1 MEKTRLEQRGKK
13 MGDAK
18 KLKWGR
24 SRART
29 VVQRS
34 KNKEEGEEEAAT
46 NFRRQLI
53 GQSLGA
59 VILTG

>member
-34 KNKEEGEEEAAT
+34 KNKEEGGGGGS
-46 NFRRQLI
+46 N
-53 GQSLGA
+53 
-59 VILTG
+59 

>member
-34 KNKEEGEEEAAT
+34 KNKEEEAAT